1 MDKLQVQRAL
11 LIRKLIMNNL
21 KKMKSLFILTA
32 SLMLL
37 SSFEFQSSVNEVRF
51 LKENNKL
58 YTEYQRGRADG
69 YCEGWKDV
77 KGKYA
82 YCPYPPYAP
91 AYPPY
96 PKSYN
101 SYKDGYNDGFKRG
114 MSDALKD

>member
-1 MDKLQVQRAL
+1 MKTFLTLASFLVFLCSFNFQTESFQTGNLIDEQV
-11 LIRKLIMNNL
+11 
-21 KKMKSLFILTA
+21 
-32 SLMLL
+32 
-37 SSFEFQSSVNEVRF
+37 
-51 LKENNKL
+51 NKI
-58 YTEYQRGRADG
+58 TEYQRGWADG
-69 YCEGWKDV
+69 HCEGWKDV

-91 AYPPY
+91 AYPTY